1 MLGEVTVDEDGNW
14 SFTPDTPL
22 ADGEHDLT
30 VTITDPDGNTSS
42 DTIHVIVDSTAA
54 DDTATDD
61 DAGDTSEDAGADNSG
76 ANTGVVITDHNGN
89 VISDGDIIADSTP
102 TLSGGGQTPGA
113 TVVITDGDTVLG
125 EVTVDED
132 GNWSFTPDTPLAEGE
147 HDLTVTITNPD
158 GSTSSDTIS
167 VVVDTVAP
175 EGVDPETVSILD
187 DNGAA
192 ITAGS
197 TTADNTPT
205 FSGEGLE
212 AGTTVVIRDNG
223 TVIAEVTVGEDG
235 TWSYTP
241 DEALANGEHSFTFEV
256 VDAAG
261 NSSGE
266 SAAIVLVIDS
276 GSTGLVIT
284 DDNGNAINDGD
295 IIADNMLTL
304 SGSGQTPGA
313 TVVIRDG
320 DTVLGEVTVD
330 ENGNWSFTPEEA
342 LADGEHEL
350 SVTITNPDGTTSR
363 DSISLT
369 IDTVAPDAID
379 IASVTMTDSDGNVI
393 DSLTNVNQPT
403 INGSGA
409 EAGATVA
416 VYDNGELIGEATVDE
431 DGNWSLALSEALTDG
446 EHALTFVVTD
456 AAGNSSESSAVLAL
470 TVDTIAPEGVN
481 TSAVVITDEAG
492 HVVSSSDTLTDSKLT
507 FSGSG
512 LEAGTTVTI
521 MDGDTVVGQ
530 TTVAEDG
537 TWTYTA
543 EEGLSDGAHNL
554 TFTVS
559 DAAGNSSTSGVL
571 SITVA
576 AITLMAADNVDSS
589 ATVDFSYPSTV
600 TASEEIMDGGSLL
613 VIGSATLDSS
623 EILVAE
629 GTVVDLTVTVTS
641 SSFLSMF
648 SGATLTLYKY
658 NAFSGAWEEVS
669 SDSSGS
675 LIGLFGMGGDSASV
689 TLTGLDAGTY
699 KIVYTSTGLSVG
711 SGFTLAA
718 YQTVYT
724 LASVGTPGDVT
735 AATGNVITDSDSQSG
750 TDSIPH
756 ADTTTVTAVS
766 FTGSDGSVT
775 TVAVTTSG
783 TTVSGDYGTLT
794 IYANGDYK
802 YTPNADMDAIGKT
815 ETFSYTLTDSAT
827 GATSTAN
834 LNIQINSGNDALTVT
849 WDESDSTANGIIDA
863 ISSDSAVANITLA
876 NTVLATTEVISDESL
891 TSSSSITTNSVLVS
905 EAGSIVSA
913 VVSLT
918 TEGWLFNETYSSN
931 FIINATLQMYTSSGW
946 VDVSTSTYT
955 MLAGSYN
962 QDTFNFTVSTNGAGT
977 YRLVVNSTGSYTL
990 TVNADIVVSDASA
1003 YTITDSTNVTG
1014 NILDNDTISSVYST
1028 LYIASGNTT
1037 SDTATG
1043 DYTAVTAA
1051 GISVVGKYGTLWIYS
1066 TGDYVYVPSSEIL
1079 PTDGDTD
1086 VFTYAI
1092 QSSNGDVQTATLT
1105 IYLGVSIED
1114 AGGNTVEI
1122 STFSDTIEDA
1132 TDSTDTDDT
1141 SVNTHSL
1148 AIEDSATTDSED
1160 SSTADATTS
1169 EDSST
1174 ADVTTSEDSSTSTT
1188 GVEVDGSA
1196 GGEITFTGTAG
1207 DDVFNVYDANFVSI
1221 TGADG
1226 SDTLA
1231 WHGSATLDL
1240 SAISSKVSDIEV
1252 IDLLDDGENDNV
1264 VISAQSLMDVT
1275 DDNNTLYIKGAD
1287 GDTVTLNGNWE
1298 AAGSSSVD
1306 GVTYNHYTSSTSDGT
1321 VVQLYVED
1329 DVTIG

>member
-1 MLGEVTVDEDGNW
+1 M
-14 SFTPDTPL
+14 
-22 ADGEHDLT
+22 
-30 VTITDPDGNTSS
+30 
-42 DTIHVIVDSTAA
+42 
-54 DDTATDD
+54 
-61 DAGDTSEDAGADNSG
+61 
-76 ANTGVVITDHNGN
+76 
-89 VISDGDIIADSTP
+89 
-102 TLSGGGQTPGA
+102 
-113 TVVITDGDTVLG
+113 
-125 EVTVDED
+125 
-132 GNWSFTPDTPLAEGE
+132 
-147 HDLTVTITNPD
+147 
-158 GSTSSDTIS
+158 
-167 VVVDTVAP
+167 VDTVAP

-187 DNGAA
+187 DSGAA
-192 ITAGS
+192 IAAGS

-223 TVIAEVTVGEDG
+223 TIIAEVTVGEDG

-266 SAAIVLVIDS
+266 SAAIVLVVDS

-284 DDNGNAINDGD
+284 DDNGNVISDGD
-295 IIADNMLTL
+295 IITDNMLTL

-313 TVVIRDG
+313 TVVISDG

-330 ENGNWSFTPEEA
+330 EDGNWSFTLEEA
-342 LADGEHEL
+342 LADGEHDL
-350 SVTITNPDGTTSR
+350 SVTITNPDGTISR

-369 IDTVAPDAID
+369 IDTLAPDVID
-379 IASVTMTDSDGNVI
+379 IASVTMTDSDGNVLE
-393 DSLTNVNQPT
+393 SLTNVNQLT
-403 INGSGA
+403 INGSSA
-409 EAGATVA
+409 EAGATVT

-431 DGNWSLALSEALTDG
+431 DGNWSLALNEALTDG
-446 EHALTFVVTD
+446 EHALTFVITD
-456 AAGNSSESSAVLAL
+456 VAGNSSESSAVLAL

-481 TSAVVITDEAG
+481 TSDVVITDEAG
-492 HVVSSSDTLTDSKLT
+492 QVVSSSDTLTDSKLT

-512 LEAGTTVTI
+512 LEVGTTVTI

-530 TTVAEDG
+530 ATVAEDG

-543 EEGLSDGAHNL
+543 EEGLSDGEHNL
-554 TFTVS
+554 TFTVT
-559 DAAGNSSTSGVL
+559 DAAGNSSTSAAL
-571 SITVA
+571 NITVA
-576 AITLMAADNVDSS
+576 AITLTAADNVNSS
-589 ATVDFSYPSTV
+589 ATVDFTYPSTV
-600 TASEEIMDGGSLL
+600 TESEDIMDGGSLL

-658 NAFSGAWEEVS
+658 NAFSGEWEEVS

-675 LIGLFGMGGDSASV
+675 LIGLFGLGGDSASV

-699 KIVYTSTGLSVG
+699 KIVYTSTGLSLG
-711 SGFTLAA
+711 SGFTLSA

-724 LASVGTPGDVT
+724 LASEGTPGDVT
-735 AATGNVITDSDSQSG
+735 SATGNVITDSDSLSG
-750 TDSIPH
+750 TDSIAH
-756 ADTTTVTAVS
+756 ADTTTVTAIS
-766 FTGSDGSVT
+766 FTSSGGTVT
-775 TVAVTTSG
+775 TVVVTASG

-794 IYANGDYK
+794 IYANGDYE

-863 ISSDSAVANITLA
+863 ISSDSAVANITLV
-876 NTVLATTEVISDESL
+876 NTVLSTTEVISDGSL
-891 TSSSSITTNSVLVS
+891 TSSSTITTNSVLVS
-905 EAGSIVSA
+905 EAGSIVSG

-918 TEGWLFNETYSSN
+918 TGGWLFNETYSSN
-931 FIINATLQMYTSSGW
+931 FTVSATLQMYTSSGW

-962 QDTFNFTVSTNGAGT
+962 QDTFGFTVSTDGAGT
-977 YRLVVNSTGSYTL
+977 YRLVVSSTGSYTL
-990 TVNADIVVSDASA
+990 TVNAEVVVSDAAA

-1037 SDTATG
+1037 TDTDTG

-1066 TGDYVYVPSSEIL
+1066 TGDYIYVPSSETL

-1105 IYLGVSIED
+1105 IYLGVSVED
-1114 AGGNTVEI
+1114 AGGNTVES
-1122 STFSDTIEDA
+1122 STLSDTVEDA
-1132 TDSTDTDDT
+1132 TDATDATDTDDT
-1141 SVNTHSL
+1141 SVSTYSL
-1148 AIEDSATTDSED
+1148 SIEDSATTDSED
-1160 SSTADATTS
+1160 SSTADT
-1169 EDSST
+1169 
-1174 ADVTTSEDSSTSTT
+1174 TTSEDSSTSTT

-1207 DDVFNVYDANFVSI
+1207 DDVFNVYDTNFVSI

-1231 WHGSATLDL
+1231 WHSSITLDL

-1287 GDTVTLNGNWE
+1287 GDTVTLNGTWE